1 VSWTSDDLRQRH
13 LPHRIQVLHGFRS
26 RSGSESPEAHRAM
39 KDGAI
44 VTCRVLWSLL
54 GVIIY
59 STDEIAPNA
68 PTVKPC
74 FKPFENQGK
83 HPAKLPSGV
92 TVRSLSEAEFTHLP
106 SPSEI
111 ILVLVAANKCVA
123 HLDEY
128 PDHSVTEDILDR
140 VIDTTLTEISARVS

>member
-1 VSWTSDDLRQRH
+1 
-13 LPHRIQVLHGFRS
+13 
-26 RSGSESPEAHRAM
+26 M

-59 STDEIAPNA
+59 STYEIAPHA

-74 FKPFENQGK
+74 FKPFESQGK
-83 HPAKLPSGV
+83 HPVKLPLGV
-92 TVRSLSEAEFTHLP
+92 TVRSLSEAEFIGLP
-106 SPSEI
+106 AASEI

-128 PDHSVTEDILDR
+128 PDHGVTEDILGR
-140 VIDTTLTEISARVS
+140 VIDTTLMEIEARVF